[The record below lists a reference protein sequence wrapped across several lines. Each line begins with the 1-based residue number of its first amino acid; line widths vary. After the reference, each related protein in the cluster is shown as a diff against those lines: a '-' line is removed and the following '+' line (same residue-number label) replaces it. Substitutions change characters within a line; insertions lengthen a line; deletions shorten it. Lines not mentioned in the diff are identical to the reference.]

1 MMTTLFRTGTRMQFD
16 DLNNLMTLRRYVE
29 IAHHIPGR
37 LRLRFTSK
45 LVSALS
51 KSRLSS
57 LDSLCSAEGYL
68 HSYTLNTGTGSLLLE
83 YNARELSPALLT
95 QLFGADDARAGEA
108 LAAIHTLLT
117 PQ

>member
-1 MMTTLFRTGTRMQFD
+1 MINATFLTGTLMQFD
-16 DLNNLMTLRRYVE
+16 DLNSLMTLRRYVE

-57 LDSLCSAEGYL
+57 LDQLCSEEGYL
-68 HSYTLNTGTGSLLLE
+68 HSYTLNTQTGSLLLE
-83 YNARELSPALLT
+83 YNARALSPALLT
-95 QLFGADDARAGEA
+95 QLFGADDALAHRA
-108 LAAIHTLLT
+108 LTDIHTLLSA
-117 PQ
+117 Q